1 MKKICWLKDSYK
13 ATWKIK
19 KIQRKKSYQATKL
32 LSYQSINVFQEKK
45 SYRATEL
52 LSSRHKKISGGR
64 KATKLP
70 AWKLFFFF
78 HRQKCYLATKQ
89 LQVQKNFPEEK
100 SYQATKLL
108 SYRVTGAGI
117 NFRQKKSY
125 QATELSYWAT
135 KLPSYRATKLLSYRH
150 EKIFWNFF
158 SEKLLSYRATELPI
172 YWANGMKIIFFLP
185 PAKKLSSYQ
194 ATTSAKKFS
203 RRKKLPSYQA
213 TKLPSYRRRNK
224 FPAEKK
230 LPGYWAELL
239 SY

>member
-1 MKKICWLKDSYK
+1 MQKNFHGEYLFPHCKRGQFNTATAELKGLNLEKILMKKICWLKDSYK

-52 LSSRHKKISGGR
+52 
-64 KATKLP
+64 P
-70 AWKLFFFF
+70 
-78 HRQKCYLATKQ
+78 
-89 LQVQKNFPEEK
+89 
-100 SYQATKLL
+100 
-108 SYRVTGAGI
+108 
-117 NFRQKKSY
+117 
-125 QATELSYWAT
+125 SYWAHGT
-135 KLPSYRATKLLSYRH
+135 KKFPAAEKLPSYRH
-150 EKIFWNFF
+150 EN
-158 SEKLLSYRATELPI
+158 Y
-172 YWANGMKIIFFLP
+172 FFLP
-185 PAKKLSSYQ
+185 PAKMLSSYQ